1 MDCSSSRCWDATKS
15 SLGCLISVLSPAD
28 KVMELKLFC
37 IQCQDTQRYAPSST
51 GRSRPACED
60 RKFDQ
65 PWVLWHIQG
74 WTPATPH
81 CEWSPKNTPYLVSQ
95 LSTIAVTECWCLTP
109 VFHVSHVSQGRSSTR
124 TRLGASWC
132 INASTKQLFL
142 LWHSSRP
149 WELSKRCCT
158 KPRVHARSGTA
169 RDQNE

>member
-1 MDCSSSRCWDATKS
+1 MIANFSEQMLTKLAIIWIICIISFKMNCNFLFEWLASKGLCSYWLQALCFHWG
-15 SLGCLISVLSPAD
+15 SLFGA
-28 KVMELKLFC
+28 
-37 IQCQDTQRYAPSST
+37 A
-51 GRSRPACED
+51 
-60 RKFDQ
+60 
-65 PWVLWHIQG
+65 WW
-74 WTPATPH
+74 
-81 CEWSPKNTPYLVSQ
+81 WSPENAPYLVSQ